1 MFLGSVGPLATK
13 PTMHQLSSE
22 TQKPV
27 LPAPEKKSEEVT
39 KVKETEV
46 LKNCTVSLESPVA
59 KLPVGKN
66 LVTMTRK
73 GHPVM
78 QVKIYLFKLFSYFL
92 SSFY

>member
-1 MFLGSVGPLATK
+1 MP
-13 PTMHQLSSE
+13 QLSSG

-39 KVKETEV
+39 DIKVKETEV
-46 LKNCTVSLESPVA
+46 LKNYTVSLESPVA

-66 LVTMTRK
+66 LVTMTRN
-73 GHPVM
+73 GQPVM
-78 QVKIYLFKLFSYFL
+78 QVKIYLIKLFSYFL